1 VEDNVN
7 RHFYNW
13 FPLFIGLVLTLTA
26 VVSANNETNGKDQN
40 TQSTG
45 QDMQITPADPMNRKF
60 VPGDAVQIIAIL
72 DTNSFINGTY
82 PIDDAGYVELP
93 IYGKVRITQM
103 TATEF
108 TGFLLEKYKDWL
120 SYPFLQV
127 KPLIRLSVLGGV
139 PRPGF
144 YYFDQDYS
152 LWEVMKMVGGTLD
165 EDGLKQMKWMR
176 NGESVQENLIPY
188 IQSGVALKNIS
199 FQSGDQIWVRSPN
212 KPGFFEKSRN
222 FFSFVGA
229 ITGFFTLYLS
239 YQRFIVR
246 GR

>member
-1 VEDNVN
+1 MDRYFVKWV
-7 RHFYNW
+7 F
-13 FPLFIGLVLTLTA
+13 LFMALFLTLT
-26 VVSANNETNGKDQN
+26 VTVSANNEIDEQNQNQN
-40 TQSTG
+40 TQTAG
-45 QDMQITPADPMNRKF
+45 QDVQVLPSDPMNRKF
-60 VPGDAVQIIAIL
+60 VPGDAVQIIAVL

-93 IYGKVRITQM
+93 IYGKVRIAQM

-120 SYPFLQV
+120 SYPFIQV

-212 KPGFFEKSRN
+212 KPGFFERSRS

-239 YQRFIVR
+239 YQRYIVR